1 MIWISLLLSSLVVFA
16 KEEEGVEQI
25 IKYTRPSEDGL
36 AYFAEPFHS
45 TDEFETRW
53 KRSSAKKDGV
63 EESIAKYDGKWS
75 IGEPKDNAI
84 VGDNGLLFMSEA
96 KHGAI
101 SAPLQN
107 TFKFEDRPLVVQYEV
122 RFQKKHECGGAYIK
136 LLADTNN
143 LKFEEFHDKTEY
155 TIMFGPDKCGGDG
168 KLHFIFQHRNPIT
181 HKMEEKHAKKPTG
194 EFNNIFDDGK
204 THLVGLVVRPDNTFE
219 IQVDKVVVNAGSL
232 LKDMDP
238 PINPPKMIDDP
249 DDVKPDDWDE
259 REKIPDPDATKPD
272 DWDEDAPKMILD
284 PNAQKPE
291 GWLDDEPELTPD
303 PAAVKPQDWDEE
315 EDGEWEAPQIPNPK
329 CKAVGCGEWK
339 PSEIKNPEY
348 KGKWTAPSIT
358 NPAYKGIWK
367 PSQIENPNYFEDNNP
382 FTMKP
387 IAAVGFELWSMQ
399 SEILFDNIIIA
410 DDLSLVEQWT
420 LQTWDLKHSKE
431 VASDPNSSGMWKSFM
446 DTMNEKPWLWVVVV
460 LAIALP
466 IILIYF
472 LCCRKEDKVAIS
484 KKTDEVLPDDE
495 GVEDE
500 AIQDV
505 NEEIDQA
512 QETNESES
520 KPSEDEDVSAGVEEE
535 VKDKEVEKE
544 VEKDEAAVEKEIQPE
559 VKPELVENSKNS
571 SGEAHIEDIPSNV
584 SDKINVK
591 ETDKNIQSEDVK
603 DISNED
609 ELEKDASE
617 ELPEASEKV
626 EVAEGDAED
635 TSLPEEI
642 PQSSPKTRGAR
653 RRTRKES

>member
-1 MIWISLLLSSLVVFA
+1 M
-16 KEEEGVEQI
+16 G
-25 IKYTRPSEDGL
+25 
-36 AYFAEPFHS
+36 
-45 TDEFETRW
+45 
-53 KRSSAKKDGV
+53 
-63 EESIAKYDGKWS
+63 
-75 IGEPKDNAI
+75 
-84 VGDNGLLFMSEA
+84 
-96 KHGAI
+96 
-101 SAPLQN
+101 
-107 TFKFEDRPLVVQYEV
+107 
-122 RFQKKHECGGAYIK
+122 
-136 LLADTNN
+136 
-143 LKFEEFHDKTEY
+143 
-155 TIMFGPDKCGGDG
+155 
-168 KLHFIFQHRNPIT
+168 
-181 HKMEEKHAKKPTG
+181 
-194 EFNNIFDDGK
+194 
-204 THLVGLVVRPDNTFE
+204 
-219 IQVDKVVVNAGSL
+219 
-232 LKDMDP
+232 
-238 PINPPKMIDDP
+238 
-249 DDVKPDDWDE
+249 
-259 REKIPDPDATKPD
+259 
-272 DWDEDAPKMILD
+272 
-284 PNAQKPE
+284 
-291 GWLDDEPELTPD
+291 
-303 PAAVKPQDWDEE
+303 
-315 EDGEWEAPQIPNPK
+315 
-329 CKAVGCGEWK
+329 
-339 PSEIKNPEY
+339 
-348 KGKWTAPSIT
+348 
-358 NPAYKGIWK
+358 
-367 PSQIENPNYFEDNNP
+367 QIENPNYFEDNNP

-472 LCCRKEDKVAIS
+472 LCCRKGDKVAIS

-505 NEEIDQA
+505 NEEVDQA

-559 VKPELVENSKNS
+559 VKPEPVENSKNS

-642 PQSSPKTRGAR
+642 PQ
-653 RRTRKES
+653 